1 MCKESEGYPFCD
13 NGEHLA
19 CASWPMQKMKNHMG
33 LHQVS
38 DIFPSLFLY

>member
-1 MCKESEGYPFCD
+1 MCKESVENEGYPFCD
-13 NGEHLA
+13 NGEHP
-19 CASWPMQKMKNHMG
+19 SWPMQKMKNHMG